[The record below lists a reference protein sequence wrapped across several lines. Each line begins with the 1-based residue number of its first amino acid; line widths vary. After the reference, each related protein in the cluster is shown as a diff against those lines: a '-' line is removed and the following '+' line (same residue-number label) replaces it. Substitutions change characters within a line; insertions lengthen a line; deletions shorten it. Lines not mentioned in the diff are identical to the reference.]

1 MTFIIQIAVAVLMF
15 YLIYRVIAGKTI
27 PLSNPFSGKSNPF
40 SDSKQCPRCEGKGW
54 WQNTRNREKCEWCGG
69 TGKVPRD
76 FPLS

>member
-1 MTFIIQIAVAVLMF
+1 MTFIIQIAIALLMF

-27 PLSNPFSGKSNPF
+27 PLTNPFAGKSNPF
-40 SDSKQCPRCEGKGW
+40 SDYKECPRCEGKGW

-69 TGKVPRD
+69 NGRVPKD